1 MRQYKYLFLISFL
14 FFSIFAHAQRI
25 KPSSR
30 IEKATDST
38 YILLSDIDGKY
49 QHTKLVAESGI
60 SFNISNDTI
69 YISATGGGTSG
80 VSSITGGLG
89 IDPDGSN
96 TGAVTLSF
104 DPTEFGTLS
113 TLDGNEDMWG
123 YSSVVGQPVK
133 YDIQGVFSNVLNDQ
147 ANGIDFTESGTN
159 QINVDLDL
167 GELSLGTTFDG
178 AFLLLGNYGTST
190 ERTTYFQYLLKNT
203 LTSTDGSVTFT
214 DNSFTLDLSASGG
227 GGMTSFNIQEDG
239 GALEAIGDGETV
251 EFISGS
257 NMNITRSTND
267 LTFNVTGLDN
277 YSSWTLRADDA
288 NTDLIT
294 SGETVDIAGSTGV
307 QTTNDL
313 TNLTINLAPDQFPVN
328 SSPPSTD
335 YVWVFDGVG
344 GQERTRIQDLPISGG
359 SGVSSITVG
368 TGLDGGGTGA
378 VSIDFD
384 LSELILSAGY
394 DYNDFL
400 VGTTSTGTESRT
412 NVLDMFDNTLTAGS
426 GISLTNTGTSLQI
439 AATGSGGQLT
449 QEEVQ
454 DYVGSMVS
462 GNTEVGITVTYD
474 DAGNEFDFVV
484 TDASTTNEIQDFDI
498 AQLNGTNL
506 ELSLTQ
512 DPTTHIIDLSSLG
525 GGGGMTSWTAR
536 TEDLVTT
543 TVSDGTILD
552 FEAGNGLKTQT
563 SLGDVKV
570 ILDGP
575 SLIDLGSITGAY
587 EMWVH
592 SGVITGARSVQNI
605 LTDVLTSS
613 DGSVTIGTS
622 GNSVNL
628 TATGSADGDANWDDA
643 SVSLS
648 YTNGDMSSTV
658 VSSTYANKRH
668 FIIGST
674 LTSAAGGNNNIILPT
689 ASSTYQYHEIWVM
702 SSDNSGS
709 HNTIISSGSI
719 IKTLADGELVCVK
732 CVNLNGTYFW
742 VAT

>member
-14 FFSIFAHAQRI
+14 FFSIFANAQRI
-25 KPSSR
+25 NPSSR
-30 IEKATDST
+30 IQKATDST

-96 TGAVTLSF
+96 TGALTLSF
-104 DPTEFGTLS
+104 DPTEFRTLS

-123 YSSVVGQPVK
+123 YSSVVGEPVK

-167 GELSLGTTFDG
+167 GELPLGTTFDG

-257 NMNITRSTND
+257 NMNITRSIND

-277 YSSWTLRADDA
+277 YSSWTARADDA

-294 SGETVDIAGSTGV
+294 SGETVDFAGGTGV
-307 QTTNDL
+307 ITTNDL
-313 TNLTINLAPDQFPVN
+313 TNININLQPTQFTIDN
-328 SSPPSTD
+328 SPPSSD
-335 YVWVFDGVG
+335 YVWTFDNFGNMA
-344 GQERTRIQDLPISGG
+344 RTQISSLPISG
-359 SGVSSITVG
+359 S
-368 TGLDGGGTGA
+368 
-378 VSIDFD
+378 
-384 LSELILSAGY
+384 
-394 DYNDFL
+394 
-400 VGTTSTGTESRT
+400 
-412 NVLDMFDNTLTAGS
+412 
-426 GISLTNTGTSLQI
+426 
-439 AATGSGGQLT
+439 
-449 QEEVQ
+449 
-454 DYVGSMVS
+454 
-462 GNTEVGITVTYD
+462 
-474 DAGNEFDFVV
+474 
-484 TDASTTNEIQDFDI
+484 
-498 AQLNGTNL
+498 
-506 ELSLTQ
+506 
-512 DPTTHIIDLSSLG
+512 
-525 GGGGMTSWTAR
+525 GMTSWTAR

-570 ILDGP
+570 LLDGP
-575 SLIDLGSITGAY
+575 SLINLGSITGAY

-628 TATGSADGDANWDDA
+628 TTSGGGTDGDANWDDTSVYLSA
-643 SVSLS
+643 SGGADISSTTISSTHSDKRNFNVSL
-648 YTNGDMSSTV
+648 N
-658 VSSTYANKRH
+658 A
-668 FIIGST
+668 
-674 LTSAAGGNNNIILPT
+674 TSASTSNTQLLMPS
-689 ASSTYQYHEIWVM
+689 ASSTYQYHIFTV
-702 SSDNSGS
+702 SCADNSATYNCQIS
-709 HNTIISSGSI
+709 NTVSG
-719 IKTLADGELVCVK
+719 TYNMTDGELVVLRASQYEGSWTWF
-732 CVNLNGTYFW
+732 VN
-742 VAT
+742 

>member
-1 MRQYKYLFLISFL
+1 MKQYKYLFLISFL
-14 FFSIFAHAQRI
+14 LFSIAAQGQRI

-30 IEKATDST
+30 IEKAADST

-49 QHTKLVAESGI
+49 QHTKLFAESGI
-60 SFNISNDTI
+60 NFTISNDTI
-69 YISATGGGTSG
+69 KIGATSTLDGSGQSLRLTSWLDANTLQATNLFYNGQEVRFSDLTNSITFPKGTTLERDVFPDDGQARYNTDNNEFEFYENGAWVTLGSGGGSG
-80 VSSITGGLG
+80 VTDITGGLG

-96 TGAVTLSF
+96 TGSVTLSF

-113 TLDGNEDMWG
+113 TLDGNEEMWG
-123 YSSVVGQPVK
+123 YSSIVGQPVK

-147 ANGIDFTESGTN
+147 TNGLDFSENGTN
-159 QINVDLDL
+159 QINIDFDFSEMGYTVTSSGEFSVAGETGGGLQRAAFFIDLL
-167 GELSLGTTFDG
+167 E
-178 AFLLLGNYGTST
+178 
-190 ERTTYFQYLLKNT
+190 NT
-203 LTSTDGSVTFT
+203 LTSTDASVGFT
-214 DNSFTLDLSASGG
+214 NNGTTLDLSAS
-227 GGMTSFNIQEDG
+227 
-239 GALEAIGDGETV
+239 
-251 EFISGS
+251 
-257 NMNITRSTND
+257 
-267 LTFNVTGLDN
+267 
-277 YSSWTLRADDA
+277 
-288 NTDLIT
+288 
-294 SGETVDIAGSTGV
+294 
-307 QTTNDL
+307 
-313 TNLTINLAPDQFPVN
+313 
-328 SSPPSTD
+328 
-335 YVWVFDGVG
+335 
-344 GQERTRIQDLPISGG
+344 
-359 SGVSSITVG
+359 
-368 TGLDGGGTGA
+368 
-378 VSIDFD
+378 
-384 LSELILSAGY
+384 
-394 DYNDFL
+394 
-400 VGTTSTGTESRT
+400 
-412 NVLDMFDNTLTAGS
+412 
-426 GISLTNTGTSLQI
+426 
-439 AATGSGGQLT
+439 
-449 QEEVQ
+449 
-454 DYVGSMVS
+454 
-462 GNTEVGITVTYD
+462 
-474 DAGNEFDFVV
+474 
-484 TDASTTNEIQDFDI
+484 
-498 AQLNGTNL
+498 
-506 ELSLTQ
+506 
-512 DPTTHIIDLSSLG
+512 

-552 FEAGNGLKTQT
+552 FEAGNGLKTRT

>member
-123 YSSVVGQPVK
+123 YSSVIGQPVK

-167 GELSLGTTFDG
+167 GELPLGTTFDG

-190 ERTTYFQYLLKNT
+190 ERTTYFQHLLKNT

-227 GGMTSFNIQEDG
+227 GGGTDDQKIDTFDIVSNQLRLSLESDGEAAKTVDLSTYLDNTDAQTLSIDGSNNLSISGGNSVSLSAYDMNNFNIQADG
-239 GALEAIGDGETV
+239 GTATSITDNETIN
-251 EFISGS
+251 FDAGTNMTISRVG
-257 NMNITRSTND
+257 NT
-267 LTFNVTGLDN
+267 LTF
-277 YSSWTLRADDA
+277 DA
-288 NTDLIT
+288 T
-294 SGETVDIAGSTGV
+294 SG
-307 QTTNDL
+307 
-313 TNLTINLAPDQFPVN
+313 
-328 SSPPSTD
+328 
-335 YVWVFDGVG
+335 G
-344 GQERTRIQDLPISGG
+344 G
-359 SGVSSITVG
+359 GVSSITG
-368 TGLDGGGTGA
+368 GNGLDPDAASTGA
-378 VSIDFD
+378 VTMSLD
-384 LSELILSAGY
+384 LSELALSAGY

-400 VGTTSTGTESRT
+400 VGTTSIGTESRT
-412 NVLDMFDNTLTAGS
+412 NVLDMFDNVLTAGS
-426 GISLTNTGTSLQI
+426 GITLTNTGTALQI
-439 AATGSGGQLT
+439 AAT
-449 QEEVQ
+449 
-454 DYVGSMVS
+454 
-462 GNTEVGITVTYD
+462 
-474 DAGNEFDFVV
+474 
-484 TDASTTNEIQDFDI
+484 
-498 AQLNGTNL
+498 
-506 ELSLTQ
+506 
-512 DPTTHIIDLSSLG
+512 G

-536 TEDLVTT
+536 AD
-543 TVSDGTILD
+543 DGGTFAVNDSYILD
-552 FEAGNGLKTQT
+552 FDGLAGIETT
-563 SLGDVKV
+563 SASGD
-570 ILDGP
+570 INIALDGDEF
-575 SLIDLGSITGAY
+575 IDGGGSADGSYYLWT
-587 EMWVH
+587 WK
-592 SGVITGARSVQNI
+592 GVITYRETIQN
-605 LTDVLTSS
+605 LLNNVLTST

-628 TATGSADGDANWDDA
+628 TTSGGGTDGDANWDDTSVYLSA
-643 SVSLS
+643 SGGADISSTTISSTHSDKRNFNVSLNAIS
-648 YTNGDMSSTV
+648 AST
-658 VSSTYANKRH
+658 SNTQLLMPS
-668 FIIGST
+668 
-674 LTSAAGGNNNIILPT
+674 
-689 ASSTYQYHEIWVM
+689 ASSTYRYHIFTV
-702 SSDNSGS
+702 SCADNSATYNCQIS
-709 HNTIISSGSI
+709 NTVSG
-719 IKTLADGELVCVK
+719 TYNMTDGELVVLRASQYEGSWTWF
-732 CVNLNGTYFW
+732 VN
-742 VAT
+742 